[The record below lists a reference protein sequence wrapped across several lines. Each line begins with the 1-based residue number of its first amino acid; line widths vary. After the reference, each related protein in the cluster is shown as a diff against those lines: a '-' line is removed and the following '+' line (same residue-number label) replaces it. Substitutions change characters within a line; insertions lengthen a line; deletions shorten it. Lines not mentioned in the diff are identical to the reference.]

1 MHAIHHVLERKAAL
15 RVVPPM
21 ASFSVRTA
29 QSVNPSDCV
38 LESSSRMVRMI
49 LTALLSVGAVAAH
62 AAEIT
67 GRASVIDGDTI
78 EIRGARI
85 RLSGID
91 APESTQTC
99 KNAEGKLY
107 RCGQQAALKLDTFI
121 QDAQPVTCFPVDR
134 DRYGRTVATCQTSQ
148 GQDIAAWL
156 VENGLALDWPVYSK
170 GAYERVQDIAMRASS
185 GLWQGDFIVPWEWR
199 KLPKTQRR

>member
-1 MHAIHHVLERKAAL
+1 
-15 RVVPPM
+15 
-21 ASFSVRTA
+21 
-29 QSVNPSDCV
+29 
-38 LESSSRMVRMI
+38 MVRMI
-49 LTALLSVGAVAAH
+49 MAALLCVSAVAAH
-62 AAEIT
+62 AADII

-78 EIRGARI
+78 EIHGARI

-91 APESTQTC
+91 APESAQTC

-107 RCGQQAALKLDTFI
+107 RCGQHAALKLDAFI
-121 QDAQPVTCFPVDR
+121 QDAQLVTCFPVDR
-134 DRYGRTVATCQTSQ
+134 DRYGRTVATCQTSK